1 MRRPYSSA
9 LTLAALSVIVWQIW
23 TRLHLV
29 ILVTVPWW
37 GLLIGMFVLFIVF
50 DYLLHKVFGCQ

>member
-1 MRRPYSSA
+1 VRRPYSSA

-37 GLLIGMFVLFIVF
+37 GLLIGMLVLFIVF